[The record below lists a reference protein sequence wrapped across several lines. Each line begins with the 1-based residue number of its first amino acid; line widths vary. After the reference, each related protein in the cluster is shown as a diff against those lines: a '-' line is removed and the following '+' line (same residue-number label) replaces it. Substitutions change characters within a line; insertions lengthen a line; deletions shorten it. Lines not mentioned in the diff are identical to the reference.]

1 MYAYIYIYIN
11 AYKHISALYV
21 YMCKL
26 TNNSFRMTAAK
37 GPEAHC
43 PVAPSVERH
52 HNSYHSG

>member
-1 MYAYIYIYIN
+1 MYAYIYIN